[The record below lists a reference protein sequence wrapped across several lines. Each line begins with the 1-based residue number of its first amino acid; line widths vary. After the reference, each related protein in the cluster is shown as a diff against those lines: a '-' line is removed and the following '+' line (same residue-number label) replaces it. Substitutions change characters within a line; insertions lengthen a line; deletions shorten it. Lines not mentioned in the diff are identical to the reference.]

1 MESKHYEVIIIGG
14 SYAGLSAALALG
26 RSLRKVLIIDSGT
39 PCNRQ
44 TPHSHNFI
52 TKDGVAPGEIAAL
65 AKVQIQEYKTIDF
78 VDDLAL
84 SAKQNERGFL
94 ISTKKGNEFSSGKVI
109 LATGLKDLIPEV
121 KGFRECWGISLI
133 HCPYC
138 HGYEFKEKKTA
149 IMANGERAFHLASL
163 VSNLTD
169 ELTILTLGKAEFKP
183 EQIVK
188 LESNNISIIETKVF
202 EIEHQDGY
210 IQNLIF
216 SNGRKVSFDA
226 VYAGFPFEQQSDIP
240 VSLGCEL
247 TEQGHIKVNEFQQ
260 SSVPGLYACGDNS
273 IKMRSVANA
282 VASGNLTGAMVNYE
296 LTQEQF

>member
-1 MESKHYEVIIIGG
+1 MNNYEVIIIGG
-14 SYAGLSAALALG
+14 SFAGLSAAMALG
-26 RSLRKVLIIDSGT
+26 RSLRKVLIIDSGL

-52 TKDGVAPGEIAAL
+52 TQDGVPPGEIS
-65 AKVQIQEYKTIDF
+65 AKAKSQVLKYKTVDF
-78 VDDLAL
+78 LDDLAIN
-84 SAKQNERGFL
+84 AKKNRNNFL
-94 ISTKKGNEFSSGKVI
+94 IITKSDKEFNAKKVI
-109 LATGLKDLIPEV
+109 FATGIKDLIPEI
-121 KGFRECWGISLI
+121 KGFTECWGISLI

-138 HGYEFKEKKTA
+138 HGYEFRKKKTG

-163 VSNLTD
+163 VKNLTD
-169 ELTILTLGKAEFKP
+169 NITILTSDKANFKP
-183 EQIVK
+183 EQISK
-188 LESNNISIIETKVF
+188 LKARNIGIIETKIS

-260 SSVPGLYACGDNS
+260 SSVPGLYACGDNA